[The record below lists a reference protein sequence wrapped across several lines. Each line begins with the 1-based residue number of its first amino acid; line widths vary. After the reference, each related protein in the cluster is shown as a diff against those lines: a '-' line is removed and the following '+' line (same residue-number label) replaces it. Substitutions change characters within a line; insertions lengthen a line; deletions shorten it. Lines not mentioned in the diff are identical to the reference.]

1 MRLDLATALLGMAA
15 ACGGLAA
22 FMTSLG
28 LGSGAIFAIWGLAAL
43 LGIPAFGKVGLDRR
57 LGLRLIG

>member
-15 ACGGLAA
+15 ACGTLAT

-28 LGSGAIFAIWGLAAL
+28 LGSGAIFAIWGTAAL
-43 LGIPAFGKVGLDRR
+43 LGIPAFGKVRFVKR
-57 LGLRLIG
+57 LGY